1 MAGPVASLV
10 EISKRFG
17 QTQALDGVN
26 LQLEAGQVHVLAG
39 GNGAG
44 KSTLIRILA
53 GAITDY
59 RGQLLLDGEPRR
71 LAGPADATRAGIAT
85 IHQELSLVGPM
96 SVADNLFL
104 GEQLG
109 LLSPARRSEH
119 RQRARRLLER
129 LELDIDV
136 DTPVEQ
142 LALGT
147 RQLLEIARALAGDA
161 RLLVMDEPT
170 SALSKAEVELLFT
183 QVGAL
188 REQGK
193 AIVFITHRMEE
204 IYRLAD
210 RISVLRDGK
219 LVASGPAARIDEAA
233 LLAAMLGL
241 RPRRPSAPDQTPDP
255 APPATSTD
263 KLLQVEALR
272 IPSAAGAGRW
282 IVNGVS
288 LTLEPQEVVGVAGL
302 EGSGARDLLYA
313 LFGAR
318 HDVQGRVRIKGE
330 AIVPADPSEA
340 VRRGVVLLAGDRDQS
355 VLEALSVTDNCGLSS
370 LKRYAAGPPLSWL
383 GWLDAQQQ
391 REAAAEVTSSLRLR
405 APGLDAPAW
414 QLSGGNQQKVALAR
428 CLLAQPQILLL
439 DDPTRGVDVA
449 ARRDVHERIGELAR
463 SGVAVLVA
471 SSEMDELVQLC
482 QRVLVLVAGRVVA
495 ELSGAE
501 LSRERLLQAAM
512 ASRKEA
518 S

>member
-10 EISKRFG
+10 KISKRFG
-17 QTQALDGVN
+17 QTQALRGVD

-59 RGQLLLDGEPRR
+59 GGSLLLDGERR
-71 LAGPADATRAGIAT
+71 RFAGPADATRAGIAT

-109 LLSPARRSEH
+109 LFS
-119 RQRARRLLER
+119 RARRAEHRHKARELLER

-136 DTPVEQ
+136 DTPVEA
-142 LALGT
+142 LPLGT

-170 SALSKAEVELLFT
+170 SALNEAEVERLFA
-183 QVGAL
+183 QVAAL

-210 RISVLRDGK
+210 RISVLRDGQ
-219 LVASGPAARIDEAA
+219 LVASGSPESLDEPA
-233 LLAAMLGL
+233 LLTAMLGERPQTDPSPDEALAPTATTSADELL
-241 RPRRPSAPDQTPDP
+241 RI
-255 APPATSTD
+255 
-263 KLLQVEALR
+263 EALR
-272 IPSAAGAGRW
+272 VPSGAGADRW
-282 IVNGVS
+282 VVDDVS
-288 LTLEPQEVVGVAGL
+288 LTLQQREIVGVAGL
-302 EGSGARDLLYA
+302 EGSGDRDLLYA

-318 HDVQGRVRIKGE
+318 REVQGRVRLGGE
-330 AIVPADPSEA
+330 ATLPADPAEA
-340 VRRGVVLLAGDRDQS
+340 VRRGVVLLAGDRGLS
-355 VLEALSVTDNCGLSS
+355 VLEGLGVTDNCGLSS
-370 LKRYAAGPPLSWL
+370 LQRYRPGPPLSWL
-383 GWLDAQQQ
+383 GWVDTRRQH
-391 REAAAEVTSSLRLR
+391 EAADEVTSSLRLQ

-414 QLSGGNQQKVALAR
+414 QLSGGNQQKVAMAR
-428 CLLAQPQILLL
+428 CLLAQPQVLLL

-449 ARRDVHERIGELAR
+449 ARRDVHERVGELAR
-463 SGVAVLVA
+463 SGVGVLVA

-501 LSRERLLQAAM
+501 LSRRRLLEAAM
-512 ASRKEA
+512 GSHLEA